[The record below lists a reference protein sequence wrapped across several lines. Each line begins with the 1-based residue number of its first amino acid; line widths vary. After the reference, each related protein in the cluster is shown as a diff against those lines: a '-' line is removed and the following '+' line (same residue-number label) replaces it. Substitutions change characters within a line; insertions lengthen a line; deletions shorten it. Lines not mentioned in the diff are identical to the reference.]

1 MYRVF
6 VIKDTDYPKF
16 RKFIIDHKLSLTCQM
31 FHPRIYKMYIDCL
44 KVRPIILKLFLL
56 MIILWLNNLILR
68 DKYVVL
74 VKIGKGE
81 LI

>member
-16 RKFIIDHKLSLTCQM
+16 RKFIIDNKLSFACQM

-74 VKIGKGE
+74 IKFGNGE
-81 LI
+81 LK

>member
-1 MYRVF
+1 MMYRVF

-16 RKFIIDHKLSLTCQM
+16 RKFIIDHKLSFAFQM

-56 MIILWLNNLILR
+56 MIILWLNNLIIR
-68 DKYVVL
+68 DKYVVM
-74 VKIGKGE
+74 VEFKEG
-81 LI
+81 